1 MQSFLIR
8 GAMVMDGSGGPPFR
22 ANVAIEEDRIQ
33 SVGPEV
39 RGSADQAIEAGGLIL
54 APGFID
60 IHSHTDGTIFKHP
73 RSESKILQGVTTEV
87 IGNCGIGYF
96 PVNPQRRELLVG
108 YVKMLDFHLPPEG
121 VDWTDFA
128 GYARRLEK
136 LNLGVNLAPLVAHG
150 SLRIDVMG
158 ADERAPSDGELGEME
173 TLLAKL
179 LQQGA
184 WGMSTGLIYPP
195 GSFAKTEELMALG
208 KVLARYGALYT
219 SHIRGESGTLMQ
231 ALDEAI
237 RIGREGGPRVQISH
251 LKALG
256 KDFWGQGKEILAKL
270 DEARREGVDIMA
282 DQYPYEATSTSLT
295 AMVPPW
301 AHAGGVAELLK
312 RLAAPELRQ
321 RLLQEIGQAM
331 NTRGGPERVL
341 IASLGSSGSAR
352 LSGKTI
358 SQIAALWNCPPEE
371 AVIRLLL
378 QEKATAMAVYFSL
391 STKDVETIMASEQV
405 AVGSD
410 GQGMNAEEDAAET
423 THPRSYGTFAR
434 VLGQFVRQ
442 QEVLSLPAA
451 VYKMTGL
458 PAARLGFRERGLL
471 KPGTAADL
479 VLFDPAKVQDRADFQ
494 NPHQYPTG
502 IVHVWVNGVLAV
514 KDGRLTGNA
523 PGRVL
528 RKTPS

>member
-1 MQSFLIR
+1 
-8 GAMVMDGSGGPPFR
+8 MDGSGRPPFR
-22 ANVAIEEDRIQ
+22 ANVAIENDQIRSI
-33 SVGPEV
+33 GPEV
-39 RGSADQAIEAGGLIL
+39 RESAEQAVEADGLIL

-73 RSESKILQGVTTEV
+73 LSESKILQGVTTEV
-87 IGNCGIGYF
+87 VGNCGSGYF
-96 PVNPQRRELLVG
+96 PVNPQRGDLLVG

-121 VDWTDFA
+121 VDWTDFG

-136 LNLGVNLAPLVAHG
+136 LNLGINLAPLVAHG
-150 SLRIDVMG
+150 SLRIAVMG
-158 ADERAPSDGELGEME
+158 ADERAPSAAELEEME
-173 TLLAKL
+173 ALLAKL

-184 WGMSTGLIYPP
+184 WGLSTGLIYPP
-195 GSFAKTEELMALG
+195 GSFAQTEELIALG
-208 KVLARYGALYT
+208 KVLARFGALYT
-219 SHIRGESGTLMQ
+219 SHIRGESGTLLQ

-237 RIGREGGPRVQISH
+237 RIGREGGPRVEISH

-270 DEARREGVDIMA
+270 EKARREGVDIMA

-295 AMVPPW
+295 AMVPAW
-301 AHAGGVAELLK
+301 AQAGGVDELLK
-312 RLAAPELRQ
+312 RLAAPELRD
-321 RLLQEIGQAM
+321 RLRREILQAM

-341 IASLGSSGSAR
+341 IASLGSSGGAG

-358 SQIAALWNCPPEE
+358 AQIAALWNCPPEE

-378 QEKATAMAVYFSL
+378 REKATAMAVYFSL
-391 STKDVETIMASEQV
+391 SEKDVETIMASEQV

-410 GQGMNAEEDAAET
+410 GQGMNADEDAAAT

-434 VLGQFVRQ
+434 VLSRYVREQ
-442 QEVLSLPAA
+442 GILSLPAA

-458 PAARLGFRERGLL
+458 PAARLGLRERGLL
-471 KPGTAADL
+471 KPGYAADL
-479 VLFDPAKVQDRADFQ
+479 VLFDPARIQDRADFQ
-494 NPHQYPTG
+494 NPHQYAAG
-502 IVHVWVNGVLAV
+502 IVHVWVNGVQAV
-514 KDGRLTGNA
+514 KDGKLSGNA

-528 RKTPS
+528 RKNPS